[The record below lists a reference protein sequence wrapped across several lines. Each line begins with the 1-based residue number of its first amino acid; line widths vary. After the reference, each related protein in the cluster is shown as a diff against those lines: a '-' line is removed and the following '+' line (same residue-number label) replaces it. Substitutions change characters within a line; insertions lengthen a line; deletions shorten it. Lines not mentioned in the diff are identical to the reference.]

1 MKILL
6 FIVEAALI
14 ILAVDF
20 ASGLLHWAEDTFWSE
35 KTPVLG
41 RWIVT
46 PNVLHHRDGG
56 AFIRNS
62 WLQSSWDLMA
72 AGLLILGT
80 TWFLNALSW
89 HVWLFVAL
97 GVNANQIHKWAHLA
111 PPGVPVCIRLLQRI
125 HLLQSP
131 THHAIHHRGDKN
143 SSYCVITEVLNP
155 LLNRVGFWRGLEWA
169 LVPVWSAP
177 RRTDIRVRTPERVSA

>member
-20 ASGLLHWAEDTFWSE
+20 ISGLVHWAEDTFWSE
-35 KTPVLG
+35 NTPVLG

-46 PNVLHHRDGG
+46 PNALHHRDGG

-62 WLQSSWDLMA
+62 WLRSSWDLLA
-72 AGLLILGT
+72 AGSLILGMA
-80 TWFLNALSW
+80 WFLNLLSW

-111 PPGVPVCIRLLQRI
+111 PSRVPACVRLLQRI

-131 THHAIHHRGDKN
+131 THHADHHRGGKN
-143 SSYCVITEVLNP
+143 SNYCVITEVLNP
-155 LLNRVGFWRGLEWA
+155 VLDGIGYWRDLSGQYS
-169 LVPVWSAP
+169 V
-177 RRTDIRVRTPERVSA
+177 